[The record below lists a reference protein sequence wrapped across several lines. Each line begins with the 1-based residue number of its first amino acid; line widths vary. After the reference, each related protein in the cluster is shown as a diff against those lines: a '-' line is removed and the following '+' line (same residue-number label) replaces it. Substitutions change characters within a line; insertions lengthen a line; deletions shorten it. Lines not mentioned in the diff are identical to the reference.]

1 MFLRNKTD
9 YSIVFATRQLLF
21 SNFSKFFKL
30 AKKIKKFKK
39 GVDKQKFLL
48 YYKPVLERQHRKVH
62 KNWNAE
68 VAELADA
75 QASGACGSNT
85 VRVQVPPSAFFC
97 FLKRIAGM
105 NKRVRPKG
113 LGSFLYGCFEKPPR
127 NITRGVPSVLRQSHP
142 SCLPFQSTP
151 GNRGAYVRP
160 ACQEIEGLTSDREV
174 TTMIWRRVDSW
185 RKMVM

>member
-1 MFLRNKTD
+1 M
-9 YSIVFATRQLLF
+9 
-21 SNFSKFFKL
+21 
-30 AKKIKKFKK
+30 
-39 GVDKQKFLL
+39 
-48 YYKPVLERQHRKVH
+48 
-62 KNWNAE
+62 
-68 VAELADA
+68 AELADA

-127 NITRGVPSVLRQSHP
+127 NITRGKPSVLRQSPPRVSP
-142 SCLPFQSTP
+142 SRARQEIGGLRQTGMP

-160 ACQEIEGLTSDREV
+160 GGDDDDMEEGGFMEKNGNVVLSSYF
-174 TTMIWRRVDSW
+174 M
-185 RKMVM
+185 

>member
-1 MFLRNKTD
+1 MD
-9 YSIVFATRQLLF
+9 IG
-21 SNFSKFFKL
+21 SNTVSCLNRRKNTKN
-30 AKKIKKFKK
+30 IKKSKNT
-39 GVDKQKFLL
+39 VDNHRNLW
-48 YYKPVLERQHRKVH
+48 YKYSCD
-62 KNWNAE
+62 AE